1 MAPRRRVTA
10 LSRQIVKRCDLADFD
25 DPALLDAIRELL
37 PDRDARAFAE
47 RKTWEYA
54 MLVLF
59 LREVG
64 RLHDGTEA
72 LAVGAGDERPVFWL
86 ANHAGRVVA
95 TDIYGEGRFADQE
108 GAASMLDDPRTHAP
122 FPYRENHLEVRWMD
136 GRELDYPDATFD
148 VVFSLSSIEHFG
160 TFDDIECSAR
170 EMARVLRPG
179 GHAFVTT
186 ECFIGRAR
194 ARSLRAAARAEAGRL
209 LVHRRHATVF
219 ERRGAEVMTV
229 REVRRHVVDASGLT
243 LLQPFDLSI
252 SPTSFENVAEFSQHD
267 QLRPRTG
274 VLWPHIVI
282 DVHGSTY
289 TSIALAFEK
298 PAAGH

>member
-1 MAPRRRVTA
+1 VTA

-37 PDRDARAFAE
+37 PERDPRDFAE

-59 LREVG
+59 LREAG

-95 TDIYGEGRFADQE
+95 TDIYGDGRFAAQE
-108 GAASMLDDPRTHAP
+108 GAASMLVDPRAHAP
-122 FPYRENHLEVRWMD
+122 FPYREDHLEVRWMD
-136 GRELDYPDATFD
+136 GRELEYADASFD

-160 TFDDIECSAR
+160 TFGDIARSAS

-179 GHAFVTT
+179 GHAFITT
-186 ECFIGRAR
+186 ECFIAQAGAR
-194 ARSLRAAARAEAGRL
+194 RHLAALRAEAGL
-209 LVHRRHATVF
+209 LAVHGRRATTF
-219 ERRGAEVMTV
+219 ERRGADVMTV
-229 REVRRHVVDASGLT
+229 AEIERHIVDASGLM

-252 SPTSFENVAEFSQHD
+252 SPASFENVAAFSRHEGLQPH
-267 QLRPRTG
+267 TG

-282 DVHGSTY
+282 EVHGSTY

-298 PAAGH
+298 PATER